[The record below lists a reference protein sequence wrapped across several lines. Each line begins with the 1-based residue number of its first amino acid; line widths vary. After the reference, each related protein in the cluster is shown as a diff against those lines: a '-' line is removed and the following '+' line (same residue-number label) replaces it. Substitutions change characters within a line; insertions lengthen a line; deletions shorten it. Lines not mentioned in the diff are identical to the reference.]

1 MKSQAKT
8 VAAYLDALPDDRRTA
23 SKTLRALIKKTVPQA
38 SEGMKY
44 GMPTYTQDEVLYAFA
59 SQKNYMALYICAGNV
74 VNAHRKELGK
84 LSCGEACIRFRKRF
98 LQLRQISAGSS
109 TPPYNRRRRE
119 SCGAQSVA
127 ERGIHARPARGLGNE
142 NGIARIEMDA
152 RDRDPFHARRNGAGF
167 EKPASNSRPAIAGW
181 LRI

>member
-84 LSCGEACIRFRKRF
+84 LSCGEACIRFRKRDE
-98 LQLRQISAGSS
+98 LPLGCDR
-109 TPPYNRRRRE
+109 ND
-119 SCGAQSVA
+119 VA
-127 ERGIHARPARGLGNE
+127 RKRV
-142 NGIARIEMDA
+142 
-152 RDRDPFHARRNGAGF
+152 
-167 EKPASNSRPAIAGW
+167 
-181 LRI
+181 